1 MKIAKK
7 RMIYT
12 AIVTLIV
19 VFSSTFAILMTLER
33 NDYRN
38 YLQADYSKSM
48 YELIDSV
55 QNIRVNLGK
64 SAIVGSREQE
74 MAVFSEIFR
83 YASMANDKIHSLPVT
98 QEVIGDTSK
107 FLSQVGD
114 FCYALERSSSEG
126 KQLSDADYATIDK
139 LKNQSFA
146 LEQQLKKVST
156 GINEGDVRWGEIRKK
171 ITGVFASGNK
181 GEMLAD
187 KFGSIQKQVA
197 QYPALIYDG
206 PFSDNS
212 LQINPRINSQKEV
225 TQSQAEDVVR
235 NIIGK
240 DKIETL
246 QALAVQGTG
255 RRVDVYRF
263 SAAMK
268 GRKNKNERVVCE
280 VTKKG
285 GKMLYLI
292 NDRAVGNAN
301 IDAAKATV
309 IGSNY
314 LKNIGYSNMVPTY
327 TLNYGNVAVINYVYM
342 QQNVIVYPDQLKLKI
357 ALDDGSIVG
366 IESEKYLVAHQE
378 NRSIP
383 SPKVTAEQAKQR
395 VGKKLNITNVRLAL
409 IPTETNKEV
418 LCYEFSGD
426 YKGDNYKVY
435 IDAQTGYEQ
444 RILQI
449 INTPNGQLTM

>member
-1 MKIAKK
+1 MKMAKK

-19 VFSSTFAILMTLER
+19 VFSSTFAVLMTLER

-38 YLQADYSKSM
+38 YLQADYSRSM

-64 SAIVGSREQE
+64 SAIVGSREQQ

-83 YASMANDKIHSLPVT
+83 YASMANDKIHSLPVD
-98 QEVIGDTSK
+98 QQAIGDTSK

-114 FCYALERSSSEG
+114 FCYTLERSSSEG
-126 KQLSDADYATIDK
+126 KQLSDTDYDAIDK

-146 LEQQLKKVST
+146 LEQQLKKVSSD
-156 GINEGDVRWGEIRKK
+156 INEGRVRWGEIRKK

-181 GEMLAD
+181 EEALAD

-212 LQINPRINSQKEV
+212 LQVNPRINYQKDV

-246 QALAVQGTG
+246 NIVPIEGTG
-255 RRVDVYRF
+255 RKIDVYRF
-263 SAAMK
+263 SVAMK
-268 GRKNKNERVVCE
+268 ERKNKNERVVCE
-280 VTKKG
+280 ITKKG
-285 GKMLYLI
+285 GKILYLL
-292 NDRAVGNAN
+292 NDRAVGNKSIEPN
-301 IDAAKATV
+301 KATV
-309 IGSNY
+309 IGANY
-314 LKNIGYSNMVPTY
+314 LKKVGYSDMVPTY
-327 TLNYGNVAVINYVYM
+327 ALNYGNVAVVNYVYM
-342 QQNVIVYPDQLKLKI
+342 QQNVIIYPDQLKLKI

-383 SPKVTAEQAKQR
+383 SPKVTVEQAKQR
-395 VGKKLNITNVRLAL
+395 VGKKLNITNTRLAL
-409 IPTETNKEV
+409 IPTETNKEI

>member
-255 RRVDVYRF
+255 RR
-263 SAAMK
+263 
-268 GRKNKNERVVCE
+268 C
-280 VTKKG
+280 
-285 GKMLYLI
+285 I
-292 NDRAVGNAN
+292 
-301 IDAAKATV
+301 
-309 IGSNY
+309 
-314 LKNIGYSNMVPTY
+314 
-327 TLNYGNVAVINYVYM
+327 
-342 QQNVIVYPDQLKLKI
+342 
-357 ALDDGSIVG
+357 
-366 IESEKYLVAHQE
+366 
-378 NRSIP
+378 
-383 SPKVTAEQAKQR
+383 
-395 VGKKLNITNVRLAL
+395 
-409 IPTETNKEV
+409 
-418 LCYEFSGD
+418 
-426 YKGDNYKVY
+426 
-435 IDAQTGYEQ
+435 
-444 RILQI
+444 
-449 INTPNGQLTM
+449 

>member
-1 MKIAKK
+1 
-7 RMIYT
+7 
-12 AIVTLIV
+12 
-19 VFSSTFAILMTLER
+19 
-33 NDYRN
+33 
-38 YLQADYSKSM
+38 
-48 YELIDSV
+48 
-55 QNIRVNLGK
+55 
-64 SAIVGSREQE
+64 
-74 MAVFSEIFR
+74 
-83 YASMANDKIHSLPVT
+83 
-98 QEVIGDTSK
+98 
-107 FLSQVGD
+107 
-114 FCYALERSSSEG
+114 
-126 KQLSDADYATIDK
+126 
-139 LKNQSFA
+139 
-146 LEQQLKKVST
+146 
-156 GINEGDVRWGEIRKK
+156 
-171 ITGVFASGNK
+171 
-181 GEMLAD
+181 
-187 KFGSIQKQVA
+187 
-197 QYPALIYDG
+197 
-206 PFSDNS
+206 
-212 LQINPRINSQKEV
+212 
-225 TQSQAEDVVR
+225 
-235 NIIGK
+235 
-240 DKIETL
+240 
-246 QALAVQGTG
+246 
-255 RRVDVYRF
+255 
-263 SAAMK
+263 MK